1 MTLKKKKPK
10 TDDINYLPKHLQ
22 GLPQNRWRGFKT
34 RHIRPWRQNTFGP
47 ANAGRVYS
55 DEEKQA
61 WIAANLG

>member
-1 MTLKKKKPK
+1 MILKKKKPK
-10 TDDINYLPKHLQ
+10 TDDINDLPKHLQ

-47 ANAGRVYS
+47 ANAGRVYT